1 MGRFD
6 FKFNN
11 NGDIHPSAHGVFM
24 ELHSQDTA
32 TFKNL
37 FSNPFNVMFINKNM
51 FKLTFKRVQIK
62 ICTCTVYANQL
73 LPIHQY
79 MPMLLILH
87 APPY

>member
-1 MGRFD
+1 MRRFD
-6 FKFNN
+6 YKFNN
-11 NGDIHPSAHGVFM
+11 NGDIHPNAHGVFVK
-24 ELHSQDTA
+24 LHSQDTA

-37 FSNPFNVMFINKNM
+37 FSNPFNVMFIIKNM
-51 FKLTFKRVQIK
+51 VKLTFKRVQIK
-62 ICTCTVYANQL
+62 ICTCTVYVNQL